1 VGEVFEQRELLP
13 REERSRFD
21 DQILAASECLKSA
34 GTRHQQFASLP
45 IRQPDPI
52 AKTWRKKEAHGEANA
67 RALAA
72 AEVAQ
77 RDLKT
82 RERQDKEQRPAT
94 PERVPEEADE
104 EIRVPATLEQSLPS
118 STAPARLASE
128 GEGEG
133 EGRDKRKRKMT
144 EAYREA
150 RQGFS
155 HWGTRRR
162 KNNYNTVGVAS
173 QMLHE
178 QDAIVEDTVYG
189 RSYWLARIASAVQYK
204 LSMLEWQHHLS

>member
-82 RERQDKEQRPAT
+82 RERQDKKQRPAT
-94 PERVPEEADE
+94 LERVPEERMRRFESPPRQNNLFPHLQHQRDWQARARARARE
-104 EIRVPATLEQSLPS
+104 RV
-118 STAPARLASE
+118 
-128 GEGEG
+128 
-133 EGRDKRKRKMT
+133 
-144 EAYREA
+144 
-150 RQGFS
+150 
-155 HWGTRRR
+155 GTRE
-162 KNNYNTVGVAS
+162 S
-173 QMLHE
+173 
-178 QDAIVEDTVYG
+178 G
-189 RSYWLARIASAVQYK
+189 R
-204 LSMLEWQHHLS
+204 